1 MVLIAAVAA
10 GMARRS
16 MAPKAAAMAGVMVAP
31 IPTPMISNATARYQ

>member
-10 GMARRS
+10 GMAGRS
-16 MAPKAAAMAGVMVAP
+16 MALNAAAMDGVMVAP